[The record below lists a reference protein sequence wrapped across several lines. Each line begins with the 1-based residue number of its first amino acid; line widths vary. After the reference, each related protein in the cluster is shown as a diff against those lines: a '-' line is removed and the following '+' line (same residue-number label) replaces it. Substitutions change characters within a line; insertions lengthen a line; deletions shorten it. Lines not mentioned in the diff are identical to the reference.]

1 MMPFSRQQIGQAIHS
16 IQLNST
22 MTSPLLSA
30 KSLSRYY
37 GPQLAVNQLDFDIY
51 KGEVLGFLGPNG
63 AGKSTSMK
71 MLSGNLAPNQG
82 EIIINGYDLFSNA
95 KQAKAHIGYL
105 PEQPPLYKEL
115 SVIEFLTF
123 CARINQIP
131 SKNRHKAVETAI
143 ERCGLA
149 NVRKRLINHL
159 SKGYQQRVGIAQAI
173 IHTPAVII
181 LDEPT
186 SGLDPIQIREI
197 RQLIKDIAQEHSVIL
212 STHILP
218 EVQMLCNRV
227 KIINQGSLVF
237 NDTTEALQQQMQSS
251 SLLITL
257 NAPPAIEALQKIEGV
272 TAVTPHT
279 DTRFKVQYQPDC
291 NPTAAILEAAVSQQW
306 QLNAISPEQHS
317 LEDVFMNLIQ
327 QEPTP
332 QNAQRSA

>member
-1 MMPFSRQQIGQAIHS
+1 
-16 IQLNST
+16 

-30 KSLSRYY
+30 KSLSRFY
-37 GPQLAVNQLDFDIY
+37 GPQLAVNKLDFEIY

-71 MLSGNLAPNQG
+71 MLSGNLSPSEG
-82 EIIINGYDLFSNA
+82 EIIINGYDLLSQP

-115 SVIEFLTF
+115 SVIEFLSF

-131 SKNRHKAVETAI
+131 SNKRKQAVNTAI
-143 ERCGLA
+143 DRCGLG
-149 NVRKRLINHL
+149 NVKKRLIGNL

-173 IHTPAVII
+173 VHTPAVII

-218 EVQMLCNRV
+218 EVEMLCDRV
-227 KIINQGSLVF
+227 KIINQGTLIF
-237 NDTTEALQQQMQSS
+237 NDTTQALQQQMQSS
-251 SLLITL
+251 SLLVTL
-257 NAPPAIEALQKIEGV
+257 ESPPSVETLEQIQGV
-272 TAVTPHT
+272 SFVSPLS
-279 DTRFKVQYQPDC
+279 DSRFKIQYQPNQ
-291 NPTAAILEAAVSQQW
+291 NPTQALLETAIAQQW
-306 QLNAISPEQHS
+306 QLTSLSPEQHS
-317 LEDVFMNLIQ
+317 LEDVFMNIIQ
-327 QEPTP
+327 QEDE
-332 QNAQRSA
+332 QLGEQA